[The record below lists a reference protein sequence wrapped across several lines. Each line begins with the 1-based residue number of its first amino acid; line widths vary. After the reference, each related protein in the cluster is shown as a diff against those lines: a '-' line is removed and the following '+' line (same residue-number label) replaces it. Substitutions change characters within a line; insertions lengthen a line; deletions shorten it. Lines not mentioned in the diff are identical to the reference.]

1 MRRTYHY
8 DEKLGKLVEGPAP
21 RKSQSGDGWLFSDRL
36 YSATPFMGKEG
47 EVVNS
52 RKKHRAYMAKHSLT
66 TMDDFKQTWA
76 DAAKKREAHYTN
88 GSGDRRARREA
99 VERSILKL
107 EK

>member
-1 MRRTYHY
+1 
-8 DEKLGKLVEGPAP
+8 
-21 RKSQSGDGWLFSDRL
+21 
-36 YSATPFMGKEG
+36 
-47 EVVNS
+47 
-52 RKKHRAYMAKHSLT
+52 
-66 TMDDFKQTWA
+66 MDDFKQTWA